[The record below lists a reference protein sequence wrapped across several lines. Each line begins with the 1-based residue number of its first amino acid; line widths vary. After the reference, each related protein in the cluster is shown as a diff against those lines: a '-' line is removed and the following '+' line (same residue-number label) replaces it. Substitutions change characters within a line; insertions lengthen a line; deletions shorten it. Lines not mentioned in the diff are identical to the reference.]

1 MPAVAILFFSFLLC
15 LPVSGRTIL
24 AVGAHA
30 GDMELTCGAL
40 LARAVRA
47 GDRVVLLHL
56 TLGEHGKP
64 GASAEQYGAQK
75 RREAHAAAAALGAEV
90 FFGSWK
96 DGELPASEEAARW
109 LAARIREFAPT
120 VVFTHPRNSIHKD
133 HAAAHRIV
141 RDALLYAAI
150 AGVRTVRA
158 VYYAENWEDAEAFQ
172 PYAYF
177 AVDEQDVQAWR
188 KAAMAY
194 EFTHASFSGFDYIR
208 YYEGLLRVRGAEARR
223 ALAVACDVEPSSK
236 RRVFD
241 QVP

>member
-1 MPAVAILFFSFLLC
+1 MRACTALLICSLALPAA
-15 LPVSGRTIL
+15 GRTIL
-24 AVGAHA
+24 AIGAHA

-40 LARAVRA
+40 LARAARS

-64 GASAEQYGAQK
+64 GVSAEEYGAQK
-75 RREAHAAAAALGAEV
+75 RREAQAAAAALGAEA
-90 FFGSWK
+90 FFGPWK

-109 LAARIREFAPT
+109 VAARIREFAPA
-120 VVFTHPRNSIHKD
+120 VVFTHPRHSIHKD

-150 AGVRTVRA
+150 GGVRTVRS
-158 VYYAENWEDAEAFQ
+158 VYYAENWEDAESFQ

-177 AVDEQDVQAWR
+177 AVEEKDVEAWR
-188 KAAMAY
+188 KAVMTY
-194 EFTHASFSGFDYIR
+194 EFTHAPFSGFDYIR
-208 YYEGLLRVRGAEARR
+208 YYDGLLRVRGAEARR
-223 ALAVACDVEPSSK
+223 QLAIACDVEPSSK

-241 QVP
+241 QLP